1 MCTYHQPQQ
10 IKKQKPIRSL
20 GSVFGPRPFNVLGF
34 DNARM
39 ALVYILFVGTPD
51 SHFTSIFPKK
61 IKEEKKR
68 YTVLEKP
75 SLGDLRQS
83 LD

>member
-10 IKKQKPIRSL
+10 IKKQKPIRCH
-20 GSVFGPRPFNVLGF
+20 GSVFGPRSINVLGF
-34 DNARM
+34 DNAKM

-51 SHFTSIFPKK
+51 SHFTSILPKK
-61 IKEEKKR
+61 KRKERKR